1 MHDVCRDDRPVPEG
15 RTRPFE
21 RSLAMSPRTSLL
33 FALTVLW
40 LASAGGSEGRAEE
53 PVNPEA
59 DFTAREISQAL
70 FQAKPGNRLDFSGR
84 DLTYLDLSGLDFKGA
99 TLKGSDLYGTDFTGS
114 NLTGSDLTSTR
125 LDRAVLIRANFS
137 GANLTKATI
146 LRPTLFS
153 DMTNNHADAPNFAGA
168 TLHGLRVSMY
178 MEGTN
183 FRGADLTRSDFS
195 PLEFK
200 PGQGTLVTPM
210 KNFCRSCDFSGARL
224 EGANFFRLDLRF
236 AKLTGADLRG
246 ANLAETDLSK
256 VDLSGADLTG
266 ADVREA
272 DFDGA
277 NIAGIKGLDAT
288 TGLGS
293 AINLDKAMR

>member
-1 MHDVCRDDRPVPEG
+1 MTKCRAILL
-15 RTRPFE
+15 TTW
-21 RSLAMSPRTSLL
+21 LLLTS
-33 FALTVLW
+33 AP
-40 LASAGGSEGRAEE
+40 SSAEE
-53 PVNPEA
+53 PVNPNA

-70 FQAKPGNRLDFSGR
+70 FKAQPGNQLDFSGR

-99 TLKGSDLYGTDFTGS
+99 SLKNSDLYGTDFTGS
-114 NLTGSDLTSTR
+114 NLTGSDLSNAR

-137 GANLTKATI
+137 GANLAQATI

-153 DMTNNHADAPNFAGA
+153 DMTNNHADAPIFAGA
-168 TLHGLRVSMY
+168 NLQGLRVSMY
-178 MEGTN
+178 MEGSN
-183 FRGADLTRSDFS
+183 FRGADLTRANFS
-195 PLEFK
+195 PLEYK

-224 EGANFFRLDLRF
+224 EDANFFRLDLRF

-256 VDLSGADLTG
+256 ADLSGADLTG

-277 NIAGIKGLDAT
+277 NLAGVKGLDQT
-288 TGLGS
+288 KGLE
-293 AINLDKAMR
+293 AAVNFDKAMR

>member
-1 MHDVCRDDRPVPEG
+1 MSDRSQRFKAG
-15 RTRPFE
+15 M
-21 RSLAMSPRTSLL
+21 RSSPRAATIVPAVL
-33 FALTVLW
+33 FAW
-40 LASAGGSEGRAEE
+40 LGLGAAWAEE
-53 PVNPEA
+53 PVDPHA

-70 FQAKPGNRLDFSGR
+70 YKAQPGQRLDFSGR

-99 TLKGSDLYGTDFTGS
+99 TLKNSDLYGTDFTGS
-114 NLTGSDLTSTR
+114 NLTGSDLSHTR

-137 GANLTKATI
+137 GADLTDATI

-153 DMTNNHADAPNFAGA
+153 DMTNNHADAPIFAGA
-168 TLHGLRVSMY
+168 TLKGLRVSMY
-178 MEGTN
+178 MEGTS
-183 FRGADLTRSDFS
+183 FRGADLTQADFS
-195 PLEFK
+195 PLEYK

-277 NIAGIKGLDAT
+277 NLAGVKGLDDAK
-288 TGLGS
+288 GLDS
-293 AINLDKAMR
+293 AVNIDRAFR

>member
-1 MHDVCRDDRPVPEG
+1 MTKRG
-15 RTRPFE
+15 TTI
-21 RSLAMSPRTSLL
+21 LALLL
-33 FALTVLW
+33 FIA
-40 LASAGGSEGRAEE
+40 APAAAEE
-53 PVNPEA
+53 PVNPNA

-70 FQAKPGNRLDFSGR
+70 FKAVAGDRLDFSGR

-99 TLKGSDLYGTDFTGS
+99 SLKYSDLYGTDFTGS
-114 NLTGSDLTSTR
+114 NLTGSDLSHAR

-137 GANLTKATI
+137 GANLEQATI

-153 DMTNNHADAPNFAGA
+153 DMTNNHADAPIFAGA
-168 TLHGLRVSMY
+168 NLQGLRVSMY
-178 MEGTN
+178 MEGSN
-183 FRGADLTRSDFS
+183 FRGADLTGANFS
-195 PLEFK
+195 PLEYK

-246 ANLAETDLSK
+246 ANLSETDLSK

-277 NIAGIKGLDAT
+277 NLAGVKGLDQAK
-288 TGLGS
+288 GLEA
-293 AINLDKAMR
+293 AINLDKAFR